1 MKRTVINLFGY
12 WICICLLLMAGC
24 HDDELF
30 RADNEVGSSLEES
43 GDYKISTFS
52 LPNNR
57 LQLSDALPCEI
68 VLISQTNGDTLTYAA
83 TTILSAD
90 NLRLRMQIPK
100 VETIADSDYE
110 LRIRITDGM
119 FENSTF
125 LVTFK
130 NEMLLLLLKE
140 GIKYDNLRGTG
151 TESDPY
157 KIMNDTDFNFF
168 RLGLSKDSTHAAG
181 IYFKQFGNFEV
192 PNDGEVDGRGYGAS
206 YRFAGYYDGNN
217 HTLSNLTYIGAEDAN
232 KDSGIGLFSRLLGN
246 ATIANLTLKGAD
258 IRKVVDNCGLL
269 AGSASGNISLS
280 NIKVSGSIDAKGD
293 GIGGLIGTA
302 NEANITL
309 TNCQF
314 ATKVEG
320 NQRIGGLIGQANNST
335 LKFKNISTFDDFYAY
350 ALDSYAGGLVG
361 EAKQTMCQIDSVSLN
376 YTVSTEDSDVRIVKS
391 ARNYAGGLVGYHSG
405 NNQEASSFS
414 QIKVNCPV
422 YTQENY
428 AGGLIG
434 YHTDGKATTFTSCIF
449 SSLLEGHYSYVG
461 GLVGRAEGAI
471 SLESC
476 MAAKI
481 GGGAATIKGGS
492 YVGGFFGYLKGKLS
506 LTAPNEMYLGIN
518 GRGSCVG
525 GIAGKLEL
533 FGTLSTKDFQ
543 LDGDV
548 EVTGSSELG
557 GVAGAM
563 ISGNLQGE
571 ESFWGSK
578 DPWESGTLADST
590 SFTSQIT
597 ARIGLNDGSS
607 TNVGGIVGYAENC
620 SLKYLCT
627 QATVRGKRAGGLV
640 GQATLSTISH
650 CVNRSSVVTGSDYK
664 IAELVGGLIAEALDC
679 DANNLINYID
689 LPSADTTGGVIGRYK
704 HTPDDPNKREVAYC
718 ANIGAVKGNRLIGGI
733 IGYAE
738 SNGRKEILHCGNYG
752 TITGENQSG
761 SESDHSGIGGIA
773 GAVDAYTTLKGCANH
788 GEVINEGPYHGI
800 GGIAGIL
807 GEDPTGAATSN
818 CDNWAFVLECC
829 NFGTLK
835 ANNGETRMGGIVG
848 YMEEGCAHDYDRTK
862 IMDCYN
868 AGTVNSSSDKK
879 ELMSDPGGIVGLV
892 DNYAKCQ
899 NTVNWGTVNEG
910 NAGMGTHG
918 GATFN
923 HESMYGLKGSGKD
936 WKCEMLSE
944 DEMKKQDSFEGFNFN
959 SIWKLDSGDEH
970 PTLRNCTFQFVE

>member
-57 LQLSDALPCEI
+57 LQLSDALTCEV

-140 GIKYDNLRGTG
+140 GIKYDKLRGTG

-181 IYFKQFGNFEV
+181 IYFAQWGNFEV
-192 PNDGEVDGRGYGAS
+192 PNDGETDGRGYGAS
-206 YRFAGYYDGNN
+206 YPFAGHYDGNN
-217 HTLSNLTYIGAEDAN
+217 HTLSNLTYIGAEDAD
-232 KDSGIGLFSRLLGN
+232 KDSGIGLFSQLLDN

-258 IRKVVDNCGLL
+258 IRKVVNNCGLL
-269 AGSASGNISLS
+269 AGSASGNIALS
-280 NIKVSGSIDAKGD
+280 NITVSGSIDANGNS
-293 GIGGLIGTA
+293 IGGLIGTA

-309 TNCQF
+309 TKCQY

-320 NQRIGGLIGQANNST
+320 SQRVGGLIGQANNAT
-335 LKFKNISTFDDFYAY
+335 LKFTNVSTSNDFYAY
-350 ALDSYAGGLVG
+350 AHDSYVGGLIG
-361 EAKQTMCQIDSVSLN
+361 EAKQTACQIDSVALS
-376 YTVSTEDSDVRIVKS
+376 YTITDEDSDVRIIKS
-391 ARNYAGGLVGYHSG
+391 EGD
-405 NNQEASSFS
+405 
-414 QIKVNCPV
+414 
-422 YTQENY
+422 Y

-434 YHTDGKATTFTSCIF
+434 YHSGNNQAASSFSRIKVNCPIYAQEDYAGGLIGYNSDDKGTSFSTCTF

-471 SLESC
+471 SMESC
-476 MAAKI
+476 MAAKV
-481 GGGAATIKGGS
+481 GGGAATIKGSS

-506 LTAPNEMYLGIN
+506 LTAPNEMYLGIK

-533 FGTLSTKDFQ
+533 FGTLYMKDFQ
-543 LDGDV
+543 LDADV

-557 GVAGAM
+557 SVAGAM

-571 ESFWGSK
+571 ESLWKS
-578 DPWESGTLADST
+578 PWDGGKLADAT
-590 SFTSQIT
+590 SFTPQIT

-607 TNVGGIVGYAENC
+607 TNAGGLVGYAENC
-620 SLKYLCT
+620 TLKYLCV

-650 CVNRSSVVTGSDYK
+650 CINRSSVVTGSDYK
-664 IAELVGGLIAEALDC
+664 TAELVGGLIAEALDC

-689 LPSADTTGGVIGRYK
+689 LPSADTTGGVIGRFK

-718 ANIGAVKGNRLIGGI
+718 ANKGAVKGNRLIGGI
-733 IGYAE
+733 VGYTE

-773 GAVDAYTTLKGCANH
+773 GAVDANTTLKGCANH
-788 GEVINEGPYHGI
+788 GDLSNKGGYHGI

-807 GEDPTGAATSN
+807 GEDATGSATSN
-818 CDNWAFVLECC
+818 CDNNAYVLECC
-829 NFGTLK
+829 NYGTLT
-835 ANNGETRMGGIVG
+835 AEHEETRMGGLVG
-848 YMEEGCAHDYDRTK
+848 FMEEGCYHDYDRTK

-868 AGTVNSSSDKK
+868 AGTVNSGKK

-892 DNYAKCQ
+892 DYYAKCQ
-899 NTVNWGTVNEG
+899 NTVNWGKVYEG

-918 GATFN
+918 GTTFN
-923 HESMYGLKGSGKD
+923 HESMYALKDSGKD
-936 WKCEMLSE
+936 WKCEMLSA
-944 DEMKKQDSFEGFNFN
+944 DEMKKQDSFEGFDFKY
-959 SIWKLDSGDEH
+959 IWKLESGDEH
-970 PTLRNCTFQFVE
+970 PTLRDCTFQFVK

>member
-1 MKRTVINLFGY
+1 MKKTVINLFGY

-30 RADNEVGSSLEES
+30 RVDNELGSSLEES

-57 LQLSDALPCEI
+57 LQLSDALPCEV

-83 TTILSAD
+83 STILSAD
-90 NLRLRMQIPK
+90 MLRFRMQIPK
-100 VETIADSDYE
+100 AETLHDSDYE
-110 LRIRITDGM
+110 LRVRVTEGQL
-119 FENSTF
+119 ENSSF

-130 NEMLLLLLKE
+130 DEMLLLLLKE
-140 GIKYDNLRGTG
+140 GVKYDNLVGEG
-151 TESDPY
+151 TEGNPY
-157 KIMNDTDFNFF
+157 KIRKETDFNLF

-181 IYFKQFGNFEV
+181 IYFEQLGNFEV
-192 PNDGEVDGRGYGAS
+192 PNDGETDGRGYGAS
-206 YRFAGYYDGNN
+206 YPFAGYYNGKG
-217 HTLSNLTYIGAEDAN
+217 HTLSNLTYIGAEDAD
-232 KDSGIGLFSRLLGN
+232 KDSGIGLFSQLLDN
-246 ATIANLTLKGAD
+246 ATITDLTIKGAD
-258 IRKVVDNCGLL
+258 LRKVADNCGLL
-269 AGSASGNISLS
+269 AGSASGNISLK
-280 NIKVSGSIDAKGD
+280 NIKVSGSIDAKGN

-335 LKFKNISTFDDFYAY
+335 LKFTNISTSNDFYTY
-350 ALDSYAGGLVG
+350 AHDSYAGGLVG
-361 EAKQTMCQIDSVSLN
+361 EAKQTACQMDSVMLS
-376 YTVSTEDSDVRIVKS
+376 YTVTDEDSDVRIIKS
-391 ARNYAGGLVGYHSG
+391 EGD
-405 NNQEASSFS
+405 
-414 QIKVNCPV
+414 
-422 YTQENY
+422 Y

-434 YHTDGKATTFTSCIF
+434 YHTGNNQAASSFSRVVVNCPVYAQEDYAGGLIGYNTDDKATTFTSCIF

-476 MAAKI
+476 MAAKV
-481 GGGAATIKGGS
+481 GGGAATIKGSS

-506 LTAPNEMYLGIN
+506 LTAPNEMYLGVK

-533 FGTLSTKDFQ
+533 FGTLYMKDFQ

-557 GVAGAM
+557 SVAGAM

-650 CVNRSSVVTGSDYK
+650 CVNRSSVVTGSDYQT
-664 IAELVGGLIAEALDC
+664 AELVGGLIAETLDC

-733 IGYAE
+733 VGYAE

-752 TITGENQSG
+752 IITGENESG

-773 GAVDAYTTLKGCANH
+773 GAVDANTTLKGCANH
-788 GEVINEGPYHGI
+788 GEVINKGPYHGV
-800 GGIAGIL
+800 GGITGIL

-829 NFGTLK
+829 NFGTLRAK
-835 ANNGETRMGGIVG
+835 NGETRMGGIVG

-868 AGTVNSSSDKK
+868 DGTVNSDAE

-892 DNYAKCQ
+892 DNYAKCE
-899 NTVNWGTVNEG
+899 NTVNWGTVKEG

-944 DEMKKQDSFEGFNFN
+944 DEMKKQDSFEGFDFKH
-959 SIWKLDSGDEH
+959 IWKLESGDKH
-970 PTLRNCTFQFVE
+970 PILCDCTFQFVE

>member
-1 MKRTVINLFGY
+1 MKRTVFHLFGY
-12 WICICLLLMAGC
+12 WLCICLLLVAGC

-30 RADNEVGSSLEES
+30 RVDNELGSSLEES

-52 LPNNR
+52 LPNER
-57 LQLSDALPCEI
+57 LQLTDALPCEV
-68 VLISQTNGDTLTYAA
+68 VLISQTNGDTLSYAA
-83 TTILSAD
+83 TSILSAN

-110 LRIRITDGM
+110 LRIRITEGVL
-119 FENSTF
+119 ESSTF

-140 GIKYDNLRGTG
+140 GIKYDKLSGKG
-151 TESDPY
+151 TESEPY
-157 KIMNDTDFNFF
+157 QIRNAKNFKTL
-168 RLGLSKDSTHAAG
+168 RTELMKDSTYAAD
-181 IYFKQFGNFEV
+181 IYFKQLSNFEV

-206 YRFAGYYDGNN
+206 YPFAGHYDGGS
-217 HTLSNLTYIGAEDAN
+217 HALTDLRYIGAEDAD
-232 KDSGIGLFSRLLGN
+232 KDSGIGLFSQLLDN
-246 ATIANLTLKGAD
+246 ATITDLTIKGAD
-258 IRKVVDNCGLL
+258 LRKVVNNCGLL
-269 AGSASGNISLS
+269 AGSASGNISLT
-280 NIKVSGSIDAKGD
+280 NIKVSGSIDAKGN
-293 GIGGLIGTA
+293 GIGGLIGTV
-302 NEANITL
+302 NGANITL
-309 TNCQF
+309 TGCEF
-314 ATKVEG
+314 TTKIEG
-320 NQRIGGLIGQANNST
+320 NQAVGGLIGQAENST
-335 LKFKNISTFDDFYAY
+335 LNFTDISASDDFYAY
-350 ALDSYAGGLVG
+350 AHHSQAGDLIGKAQKTACDMNAV
-361 EAKQTMCQIDSVSLN
+361 TLN
-376 YTVSTEDSDVRIVKS
+376 YTVTDEDSDVRIIKS
-391 ARNYAGGLVGYHSG
+391 EGD
-405 NNQEASSFS
+405 
-414 QIKVNCPV
+414 
-422 YTQENY
+422 Y

-434 YHTDGKATTFTSCIF
+434 YHTGNSQAASSFSRIVVNCPVYAQEDYAGGLIGYNTDNKASSFTTCTF

-476 MAAKI
+476 MAAKV
-481 GGGAATIKGGS
+481 GGGAATIKGSS

-506 LTAPNEMYLGIN
+506 LTAPNQMYLGVK

-533 FGTLSTKDFQ
+533 FGTLYMKDFQ

-557 GVAGAM
+557 SVAGAM

-578 DPWESGTLADST
+578 APWESGTLADSS
-590 SFTSQIT
+590 SFISQIT
-597 ARIGLNDGSS
+597 ARIGLDDGSS
-607 TNVGGIVGYAENC
+607 TNAGGIVGYAENC
-620 SLKYLCT
+620 SLKYLCA

-664 IAELVGGLIAEALDC
+664 IAELVGGLIAETLDC

-733 IGYAE
+733 VGYAE

-752 TITGENQSG
+752 TITGENKSG

-773 GAVDAYTTLKGCANH
+773 GAVDANTTLKGCANH
-788 GEVINEGPYHGI
+788 GDLSNQGAYHGI

-807 GEDPTGAATSN
+807 GEDPTGSATSN
-818 CDNWAFVLECC
+818 CDNNAYVLECC
-829 NFGTLK
+829 NYGTLT
-835 ANNGETRMGGIVG
+835 AENGETRMGGIVG
-848 YMEEGCAHDYDRTK
+848 YMEEGCYHDYDRTK

-868 AGTVNSSSDKK
+868 AGTVNSDAE

-892 DNYAKCQ
+892 DNYAKCE
-899 NTVNWGTVNEG
+899 NTVNWGTVNKG
-910 NAGMGTHG
+910 NASMGTHG

-923 HESMYGLKGSGKD
+923 HESMYALKDSGKD

-944 DEMKKQDSFEGFNFN
+944 DEMKKQDSFEGFDFKR
-959 SIWKLDSGDEH
+959 IWKLESGDKH
-970 PTLRNCTFQFVE
+970 PTLRDCTFQFVK

>member
-12 WICICLLLMAGC
+12 WICICLLLMASC

-30 RADNEVGSSLEES
+30 RADNEMGSSLEES

-57 LQLSDALPCEI
+57 LQLSDALPCEV

-140 GIKYDNLRGTG
+140 GIKYDKLRGTG

-192 PNDGEVDGRGYGAS
+192 PNDGETDGRGYGAS
-206 YRFAGYYDGNN
+206 YPFAGHYEGNN
-217 HTLSNLTYIGAEDAN
+217 YTLSNLTYIGAEDAD
-232 KDSGIGLFSRLLGN
+232 KDSGIGLFSQLLDN

-258 IRKVVDNCGLL
+258 IRKVVNNCGLL
-269 AGSASGNISLS
+269 AGSASGNIALS
-280 NIKVSGSIDAKGD
+280 NITVSGSIDAKGN

-309 TNCQF
+309 TKCQY

-320 NQRIGGLIGQANNST
+320 SQRVGGLIGQANNAT
-335 LKFKNISTFDDFYAY
+335 LKFTNVSTSNDFYAY
-350 ALDSYAGGLVG
+350 AHDSYVGGLIG
-361 EAKQTMCQIDSVSLN
+361 EAKQTACQIDSVALS
-376 YTVSTEDSDVRIVKS
+376 YTITDEDSDVRIIKS
-391 ARNYAGGLVGYHSG
+391 EGD
-405 NNQEASSFS
+405 
-414 QIKVNCPV
+414 
-422 YTQENY
+422 Y

-434 YHTDGKATTFTSCIF
+434 YHSGNNQAASSFSRINVNCPIYAQEDYAGGLIGYNSDNKTTSFTTCTF

-471 SLESC
+471 SMESC
-476 MAAKI
+476 RAAKV
-481 GGGAATIKGGS
+481 GGGAATIKGSS

-506 LTAPNEMYLGIN
+506 LTAPNEMYLGIK

-533 FGTLSTKDFQ
+533 FGTLYMKDFQ
-543 LDGDV
+543 LDADV

-557 GVAGAM
+557 SVAGAM

-571 ESFWGSK
+571 ESLWSQS
-578 DPWESGTLADST
+578 PWDGGKLADST
-590 SFTSQIT
+590 SFTPQIT
-597 ARIGLNDGSS
+597 ACIGLNDGSS
-607 TNVGGIVGYAENC
+607 TNAGGLVGYAENC
-620 SLKYLCT
+620 TLKYLCA

-650 CVNRSSVVTGSDYK
+650 CINRSSVVTGSDYK
-664 IAELVGGLIAEALDC
+664 TAELVGGLIAEALDC

-689 LPSADTTGGVIGRYK
+689 LPSADTTGGVIGRFK

-718 ANIGAVKGNRLIGGI
+718 ANKGAVKGNRLIGGI
-733 IGYAE
+733 VGYAE

-752 TITGENQSG
+752 IITGENQSG

-773 GAVDAYTTLKGCANH
+773 GAVDANTTLKGCANH
-788 GEVINEGPYHGI
+788 GDLSNKGGYHGI

-807 GEDPTGAATSN
+807 GEDATGSATSN
-818 CDNWAFVLECC
+818 CDNNAYVLECC
-829 NFGTLK
+829 NYGTLT
-835 ANNGETRMGGIVG
+835 AEHEETRMGGLVG
-848 YMEEGCAHDYDRTK
+848 FMEEGCYHDYDRTK

-868 AGTVNSSSDKK
+868 AGTVNSINK

-892 DNYAKCQ
+892 DYYAKCQ
-899 NTVNWGTVNEG
+899 NTVNWGKVYEG

-918 GATFN
+918 GTTFN
-923 HESMYGLKGSGKD
+923 HESMYALKDSGKD
-936 WKCEMLSE
+936 WKCEMLSA
-944 DEMKKQDSFEGFNFN
+944 DEMKKQDSFEGFDFKY
-959 SIWKLDSGDEH
+959 IWKLESGDEH
-970 PTLRNCTFQFVE
+970 PTLRDCTFQFVK